1 MVAVMIG
8 TCGSGARN
16 KFCASFLGEGAA
28 VSRPPPTPAFVSS
41 LRGCHQSSA
50 TSFGSSSSASRDW
63 TVVNARKNLPT
74 GMESDR
80 VEYLGRESASLSP
93 QGSNSA
99 LSPSYFDN
107 PTSPISP
114 GEGRRGELKQC
125 GVCGDVAKSNHFG
138 GRSCDSCKAFF
149 RRSVQNNAYRGFNC
163 PYEKKCVI
171 AKTSRKACQY
181 CRFHKCLA
189 IGMEKSWV
197 MSEAERRKMMEQ
209 RQERR
214 IAAALQQQQQQPQQ
228 LQSTTQPLIVVA
240 PAVASASIQGP
251 GPTMNLVEEFVLSD
265 EMKSEIEHIEEF
277 YKQSY
282 KANPYSTDIMTAK
295 GSKGVLETW
304 MQFCKK
310 IGHFFSLFEDFSS
323 LCQEDQAVLLQTAMT
338 SAGIIMGSVTYES
351 WIGKRKGG
359 AAGPS
364 IPKVS
369 FDNIEKLVP
378 GDLLYRV
385 KTFFKKFQTICPDQ
399 TMAKILMLVSLYSPE
414 MAGLKDETKVQ
425 TLQEHYIN
433 ILSDY
438 LKYKFGAKAGR
449 MFANALVSLADVREL
464 AERSLALEI
473 KHSTTAHIELASSDS
488 SSGGNSSA
496 RRGSGGGGL
505 ERPGMG
511 EGSGASGSTG
521 DFNHPSGGAGGSEGA
536 GNREFDGVGGRGA
549 SCNLS
554 VMNDPPAYSSFND
567 NLFLAPSPAYDSVL
581 SDSPMDCDN
590 GSELQPTTVKN
601 RSSPS
606 SQDRLAQ
613 RQQRIQELISSI
625 PPPAIMKIIYHM
637 SEDLDIE
644 AKKTNCGIEFLRKN
658 RSNGFPFVHSK
669 TSNSSKKSN
678 TQVEIKTENPFNSS
692 FDSFNQ
698 KSISE
703 VYIKEEKMELETED
717 TVDFDALKLLTKGL
731 DVINPEIDY
740 MNDGNFLTSQR
751 HIAFEGNSNMSENS
765 QNSHDSMYD
774 SSYSRNRNSS
784 VVHPQEQHQK
794 LQVQSRTSDKG
805 FSAML
810 ANPSLHG
817 SDLGTDRCPRTRR
830 SMSPLN
836 YPLAT
841 TSADVTVNGP
851 PQGPSVYDSSL
862 ALVPSSRS
870 DDDNRC
876 RNVDGCPSPQLPFS
890 NHFAST
896 QGRVTNDKSANFP
909 SGSFTNCHPPNN
921 QVHPTDATR
930 RFPVNI
936 HHPVNSV
943 CDVRTAPVSASLPV
957 ASSNV
962 GSFSNY
968 DESYSQCSTQTHSPN
983 SFSYSDGKDYLPQQG
998 HCYSS
1003 VQKQIMSMSLNSPSS
1018 SSENGSGPG
1027 NPANHMT
1034 HVRGYVTRFPVGV
1047 QPGSSLIHVGH
1058 STSHP
1063 SDPHERLPDFSPN
1076 KSQQTRID
1084 ASYVSSDAPC
1094 PTPYL
1099 PCSPAT
1105 PSPCPSV
1112 SSVRSSSSNSS
1123 SENSSDFFEK
1133 SLYNLP
1139 LNLSSLSDVET
1150 SVLQKFFERISAI
1163 MGTPR
1168 NAGKKWNSEDILPKS
1183 FLEMLQAELESERK

>member
-181 CRFHKCLA
+181 CRRFHKCLA

-449 MFANALVSLADVREL
+449 MFANALVSLADVRE
-464 AERSLALEI
+464 
-473 KHSTTAHIELASSDS
+473 
-488 SSGGNSSA
+488 
-496 RRGSGGGGL
+496 
-505 ERPGMG
+505 PGMG

-536 GNREFDGVGGRGA
+536 GNREFDGVGGRGIETA
-549 SCNLS
+549 PWFIRKSSTKNCKYN
-554 VMNDPPAYSSFND
+554 PA
-567 NLFLAPSPAYDSVL
+567 L
-581 SDSPMDCDN
+581 
-590 GSELQPTTVKN
+590 
-601 RSSPS
+601 
-606 SQDRLAQ
+606 
-613 RQQRIQELISSI
+613 
-625 PPPAIMKIIYHM
+625 
-637 SEDLDIE
+637 
-644 AKKTNCGIEFLRKN
+644 
-658 RSNGFPFVHSK
+658 
-669 TSNSSKKSN
+669 
-678 TQVEIKTENPFNSS
+678 
-692 FDSFNQ
+692 
-698 KSISE
+698 
-703 VYIKEEKMELETED
+703 
-717 TVDFDALKLLTKGL
+717 
-731 DVINPEIDY
+731 
-740 MNDGNFLTSQR
+740 
-751 HIAFEGNSNMSENS
+751 
-765 QNSHDSMYD
+765 
-774 SSYSRNRNSS
+774 
-784 VVHPQEQHQK
+784 
-794 LQVQSRTSDKG
+794 
-805 FSAML
+805 
-810 ANPSLHG
+810 
-817 SDLGTDRCPRTRR
+817 
-830 SMSPLN
+830 
-836 YPLAT
+836 
-841 TSADVTVNGP
+841 NGP

-896 QGRVTNDKSANFP
+896 QGRVTND
-909 SGSFTNCHPPNN
+909 NN
-921 QVHPTDATR
+921 AFALPFGV
-930 RFPVNI
+930 
-936 HHPVNSV
+936 
-943 CDVRTAPVSASLPV
+943 VRAVV
-957 ASSNV
+957 II
-962 GSFSNY
+962 
-968 DESYSQCSTQTHSPN
+968 EQ
-983 SFSYSDGKDYLPQQG
+983 
-998 HCYSS
+998 
-1003 VQKQIMSMSLNSPSS
+1003 
-1018 SSENGSGPG
+1018 
-1027 NPANHMT
+1027 
-1034 HVRGYVTRFPVGV
+1034 
-1047 QPGSSLIHVGH
+1047 LI
-1058 STSHP
+1058 
-1063 SDPHERLPDFSPN
+1063 
-1076 KSQQTRID
+1076 
-1084 ASYVSSDAPC
+1084 
-1094 PTPYL
+1094 
-1099 PCSPAT
+1099 
-1105 PSPCPSV
+1105 
-1112 SSVRSSSSNSS
+1112 
-1123 SENSSDFFEK
+1123 
-1133 SLYNLP
+1133 
-1139 LNLSSLSDVET
+1139 
-1150 SVLQKFFERISAI
+1150 
-1163 MGTPR
+1163 
-1168 NAGKKWNSEDILPKS
+1168 
-1183 FLEMLQAELESERK
+1183 